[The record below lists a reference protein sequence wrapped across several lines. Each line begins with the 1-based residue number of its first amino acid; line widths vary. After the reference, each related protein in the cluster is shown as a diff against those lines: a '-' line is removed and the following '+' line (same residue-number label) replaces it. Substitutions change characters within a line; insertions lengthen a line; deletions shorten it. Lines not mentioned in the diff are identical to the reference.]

1 MFAGAGDAYLS
12 CGVNLHGFIDFC
24 AKLLEVAGVVILVGS
39 AVAALGWTLWRVRTR
54 GWKGA
59 YSAFRVVLG
68 RGILLGLEL
77 LVIADIILTI
87 TSELEFERVGALGL
101 IVLIRTFLSTM
112 VEVELEGRLPWKRHE
127 HGTRRSSNAEV
138 LAQKGPEGPE
148 GA

>member
-1 MFAGAGDAYLS
+1 MPTR
-12 CGVNLHGFIDFC
+12 VHMNVHGFIKTC
-24 AKLLEVAGVVILVGS
+24 ALVLEIAGVAILVGA
-39 AVAALGWTLWRVRTR
+39 AVVALGWTLYRVRTE

-87 TSELEFERVGALGL
+87 TEELVLERVAALGI

-112 VEVELEGRLPWKRHE
+112 VEIELEGRLPWQRH
-127 HGTRRSSNAEV
+127 TNRAERASDAKEV
-138 LAQKGPEGPE
+138 ADRAK
-148 GA
+148 